1 MEYRRLGRSGLRVS
15 AVSLGSMNMGSW
27 LDQATSHRVLDAA
40 FDAGIN
46 FIDTAEM
53 YPSPLEAATQGRSE
67 EVVGAWLK
75 GKPRDAVILATKIS
89 GANRAELGDIV
100 PHIRGGF
107 AALDWHHFARAC
119 EASLTR
125 LKVDYVDLY
134 QTHWPDRGTPIE
146 AQIEAFERLIEAGKV
161 RYAGV
166 SNETPWGLM
175 RLLAKAEASGLPR
188 IVSVQNSYSL
198 VRRDYEAGLAEVC
211 VQEGVG
217 MLPFSPLGEGVLTG
231 KYTGG
236 NVPRG
241 SRFAVYQRGRERFGD
256 AKTLARADAYVDVAR
271 AHGLEPAQMAIAWV
285 KRQPGVASVISS
297 ASNVGQVASLVA
309 AADLAL
315 SNETLAAIAAV

>member
-27 LDQATSHRVLDAA
+27 LDRAASHRVLDAA

-46 FIDTAEM
+46 LIDTAEM

-67 EVVGAWLK
+67 EVVGAWLE

-107 AALDWHHFARAC
+107 AILDWHHFARAC
-119 EASLTR
+119 EASLKR
-125 LKVDYVDLY
+125 LKVDYIDLY
-134 QTHWPDRGTPIE
+134 QTHWPDRGTPIA
-146 AQIEAFERLIEAGKV
+146 AQLEAFERLIEAGKV

-175 RLLAKAEASGLPR
+175 RLLATAETSGLPR
-188 IVSVQNSYSL
+188 IVAVQNSYSL

-236 NVPRG
+236 KIPHD

-271 AHGLEPAQMAIAWV
+271 AHGLEPTQMAIAWV

-297 ASNVGQVASLVA
+297 ASNVGQVASLAA
-309 AADLAL
+309 AADLTL
-315 SNETLAAIAAV
+315 SNETLAAIATV

>member
-27 LDQATSHRVLDAA
+27 LDEKASHRVLDAA
-40 FDAGIN
+40 FAGGVN
-46 FIDTAEM
+46 LIDTAEM

-67 EVVGAWLK
+67 EVVGSWLR

-107 AALDWHHFARAC
+107 AILDWHHFARAC
-119 EASLTR
+119 EASLKR
-125 LKVDYVDLY
+125 LQVDYIDLY
-134 QTHWPDRGTPIE
+134 QTHWPDRGTPVE
-146 AQIEAFERLIEAGKV
+146 AQLEAFERLIEAGKV

-166 SNETPWGLM
+166 SNESPWGLM
-175 RLLAKAEASGLPR
+175 QLLATAAATGLPR
-188 IVSVQNSYSL
+188 VVSIQNSYSL
-198 VRRDYEAGLAEVC
+198 VRREYDFGLAEVC
-211 VQEGVG
+211 ERENVS

-236 NVPRG
+236 KVPTD

-256 AKTLARADAYVDVAR
+256 PKTLVQADKYVSIARDY
-271 AHGLEPAQMAIAWV
+271 GLDPPQMAIAWA
-285 KRQPGVASVISS
+285 KGRRGVASVISS
-297 ASNVGQVASLVA
+297 ASNVDQVAALLGA
-309 AADLAL
+309 AELR
-315 SNETLAAIAAV
+315 LAAEVHAAIDAA